1 MSDDDTVSI
10 FSYLESTYSWF
21 EESFIILFTN
31 ADKFLL
37 DVLNSMIPFVKVAAN
52 KLDEPAV
59 HKSHSANFEIEKFEG
74 GQTIK
79 DFREKI
85 EPYRRSKTQDIHEF
99 ENKVDISE
107 DFDLDFLKE
116 DYDDI
121 EDDTDFHILWS
132 YYHDTKNIFKDT
144 CDDIPYDLRVDEQG
158 FLIFTKKNV
167 TNIDMI
173 YSNPDN
179 IPEVVVKYN
188 IKYLLETTP
197 AIISG
202 LDNIIFTISVNNDI
216 IALDPSGKMQNTS
229 LKDTKEIPERF
240 KTNAIFLH
248 K

>member
-1 MSDDDTVSI
+1 MTDDDTVLI
-10 FSYLESTYSWF
+10 FSYSESTYSWF
-21 EESFIILFTN
+21 EESIIILFSN
-31 ADKFLL
+31 ADKLLL
-37 DVLNSMIPFVKVAAN
+37 DVLNSLTPFVKVAAN

-59 HKSHSANFEIEKFEG
+59 DESHSANFEIMKFEG
-74 GQTIK
+74 DQIMK
-79 DFREKI
+79 DFKEKI
-85 EPYRRSKTQDIHEF
+85 EPYRRSKTQDFHEF
-99 ENKVDISE
+99 EKKVDISE

-121 EDDTDFHILWS
+121 EDDTEFHIIWS
-132 YYHDTKNIFKDT
+132 YYHDTNNMFKDT
-144 CDDIPYDLRVDEQG
+144 CDDIPYDLTVDEQG

-173 YSNPDN
+173 DGNPDN

-216 IALDPSGKMQNTS
+216 IALDPSGNMQNTS
-229 LKDTKEIPERF
+229 LKTTKEIPERF

>member
-1 MSDDDTVSI
+1 
-10 FSYLESTYSWF
+10 
-21 EESFIILFTN
+21 
-31 ADKFLL
+31 
-37 DVLNSMIPFVKVAAN
+37 MIPFVKVAAN
-52 KLDEPAV
+52 ELDEPAV
-59 HKSHSANFEIEKFEG
+59 DELHSAKNEIMKFEG
-74 GQTIK
+74 DQIMK
-79 DFREKI
+79 DFKEKI
-85 EPYRRSKTQDIHEF
+85 EPYRRSKTQDFHEF

-107 DFDLDFLKE
+107 NFDLDFLQE

-121 EDDTDFHILWS
+121 EDDTEFHILWS
-132 YYHDTKNIFKDT
+132 YYHDTKNMFKDT

-173 YSNPDN
+173 DTNPEN
-179 IPEVVVKYN
+179 IPEVIVKYN

-229 LKDTKEIPERF
+229 IKATQEIPKRF
-240 KTNAIFLH
+240 KSNAIFLH